1 MPSKQFPLLF
11 LTFTSNNSSRNMNR
25 FLLGL
30 LSLTFAVGFFH
41 SSCQKT
47 STQYTDTLVYDMQ
60 SLQRVYQN
68 CNIDSPDC
76 AHISYTYPLFTS
88 PQPLA
93 DSLNA
98 LVLTIFGVNK
108 NTNLEQSQHTF
119 MAEYEKFK
127 KEFKDSEQSWYS
139 QTNVSVPFQTNN
151 VVCLSVEMDDY
162 TGGAHGMYSTIYSN
176 YYKPKN
182 EILTLQKLFTDSNLT
197 KLLSLAE
204 TDFRTASELPM
215 NMDLDEA
222 GYWFKDNKFHL
233 NDNLMITN
241 DGVTWLF
248 NPYEV
253 ASYAQGTIELSV
265 SKDEL
270 LPLLNHPY
278 TNLWE

>member
-1 MPSKQFPLLF
+1 
-11 LTFTSNNSSRNMNR
+11 MNK
-25 FLLGL
+25 FILSLLGL
-30 LSLTFAVGFFH
+30 TFALGFFH

-47 STQYTDTLVYDMQ
+47 ATQYNDTLTYEMQ
-60 SLQRVYQN
+60 LLQRVYQN

-76 AHISYTYPLFTS
+76 AHISYTYPLFKL
-88 PQPLA
+88 PQPIA

-98 LVLTIFGVNK
+98 IVLTIFGVNK

-127 KEFKDSEQSWYS
+127 KDFKDSEQSWYS
-139 QTNVSVPFQTNN
+139 QTNISVPFQSNN
-151 VVCLSVEMDDY
+151 VVSLSVEMDDY

-182 EILTLQKLFTDSNLT
+182 EILSLNKLFSDSNLK
-197 KLLSLAE
+197 KLLSIAE
-204 TDFRTASELPM
+204 AYFRTANELTIKA
-215 NMDLDEA
+215 NLDDA
-222 GYWFKDNKFHL
+222 GYWFKENKFHL
-233 NDNLMITN
+233 NDNFVLTN
-241 DGVTWLF
+241 DGATWLF

-265 SKDEL
+265 SKNEI
-270 LPLLNHPY
+270 LPLLNPTY

>member
-1 MPSKQFPLLF
+1 MRIAYLLIIVISITIYFLF
-11 LTFTSNNSSRNMNR
+11 L
-25 FLLGL
+25 
-30 LSLTFAVGFFH
+30 
-41 SSCQKT
+41 SCQKS
-47 STQYTDTLVYDMQ
+47 STQYTDTLVYDLQ

-68 CNIDSPDC
+68 CNIDSSDC
-76 AHISYTYPLFTS
+76 AHISYTYPLFKS

-108 NTNLEQSQHTF
+108 NTNMEQSQQTF
-119 MAEYEKFK
+119 MAEYEKFE

-139 QTNVSVPFQTNN
+139 QTNVNVHFQTNN
-151 VVCLSVEMDDY
+151 LVCISVDMDDF

-182 EILTLQKLFTDSNLT
+182 EILTLQKLFSDSNLK
-197 KLLSLAE
+197 KLLSIAE
-204 TDFRTASELPM
+204 TGFRTANELTIKA
-215 NMDLDEA
+215 NLDDA

-233 NDNLMITN
+233 SDNFVLTN
-241 DGVTWLF
+241 EGATWLF

-265 SKDEL
+265 SKKEL
-270 LPLLNHPY
+270 LTLLNPTY

>member
-1 MPSKQFPLLF
+1 MKTSYLLIAIIAISIYFPF
-11 LTFTSNNSSRNMNR
+11 L
-25 FLLGL
+25 
-30 LSLTFAVGFFH
+30 A
-41 SSCQKT
+41 CQKT
-47 STQYTDTLVYDMQ
+47 ATQYNDTLTYETQ

-76 AHISYTYPLFTS
+76 AHISYSYPLFTS
-88 PQPLA
+88 PQPFA
-93 DSLNA
+93 DSLNN

-108 NTNLEQSQHTF
+108 SVNLEKSQHTF
-119 MAEYEKFK
+119 MAEYEKFI

-139 QTNVSVPFQTNN
+139 QTNISVPFQSNK

-182 EILTLQKLFTDSNLT
+182 EILTLQKLFNDSSLSR
-197 KLLSLAE
+197 LLSLAE
-204 TDFRTASELPM
+204 SDFRTASELPL
-215 NMDLDEA
+215 NADLDEA

-233 NDNLMITN
+233 NDNFIITN
-241 DGVTWLF
+241 DGITWLF

-253 ASYAQGTIELSV
+253 ASYAQGTIELTM

-270 LPLLNHPY
+270 MPLLNKTY